1 MSAYIPFTHN
11 DDGVN
16 RRGENGVR
24 RKTHKTKNPNQQDSR
39 DMAKS
44 VERNHPDFD
53 IKQDD
58 LLNLQPVESWG
69 DLKKGSFLV
78 YYRMTLFDANGVRG
92 DVVHLIRVDIT
103 KPSFFIQKLT
113 NY

>member
-1 MSAYIPFTHN
+1 MTGTVYTEHYVSIYYIPFTHN

-24 RKTHKTKNPNQQDSR
+24 RKTHKTKNPKQQDSR

-58 LLNLQPVESWG
+58 LLNLQPVESLG

-78 YYRMTLFDANGVRG
+78 YYRMTLFDANGVRADHCG
-92 DVVHLIRVDIT
+92 S
-103 KPSFFIQKLT
+103 P
-113 NY
+113 Y

>member
-24 RKTHKTKNPNQQDSR
+24 RKTHKTKNPKQQDSR

-58 LLNLQPVESWG
+58 LLNLQPVESLG
-69 DLKKGSFLV
+69 DLKK
-78 YYRMTLFDANGVRG
+78 VRS
-92 DVVHLIRVDIT
+92 LCT
-103 KPSFFIQKLT
+103 T
-113 NY
+113 E